1 MLRQNALILEDNP
14 QLLRLYARV
23 LENAGY
29 LVEVVTTAEQ
39 AEMLLERGIYAV
51 FLCDTQVADGAIMPL
66 LRRWMPRLTQRE
78 TRVMVVS
85 GKQQYSQLCDE
96 LGIEFFADKPITN
109 DLLKAMVGRLT
120 SALAI

>member
-14 QLLRLYARV
+14 QLLRLYSRV
-23 LENAGY
+23 LENSGY
-29 LVEVVTTAEQ
+29 LVEAVTTAKE
-39 AEMLLERGIYAV
+39 AELLLERGLYAV
-51 FLCDTQVADGAIMPL
+51 FLCDTQVTDAAIMPL

-96 LGIEFFADKPITN
+96 LGIEFFVDKPITN
-109 DLLKAMVGRLT
+109 DMLKAMVGRLT
-120 SALAI
+120 SALAV

>member
-14 QLLRLYARV
+14 QLLRLYSRV
-23 LENAGY
+23 LENSGY
-29 LVEVVTTAEQ
+29 LVEAVTTAKE
-39 AEMLLERGIYAV
+39 AEMLLERGVYAV
-51 FLCDTQVADGAIMPL
+51 FLCDTQVTDAAIMSL

-96 LGIEFFADKPITN
+96 LGIEFFVDKPITN
-109 DLLKAMVGRLT
+109 DMLKAMVGRLT
-120 SALAI
+120 SALAV